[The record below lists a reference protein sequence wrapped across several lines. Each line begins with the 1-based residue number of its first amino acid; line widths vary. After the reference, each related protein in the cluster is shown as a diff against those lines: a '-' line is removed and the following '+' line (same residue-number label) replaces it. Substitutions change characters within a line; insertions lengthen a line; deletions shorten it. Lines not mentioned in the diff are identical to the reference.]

1 MRDPWGLNERLFA
14 LYFPPLVALAENA
27 GQRETRHAL
36 IGRARGRAIE
46 LGAGAGV
53 NLPHYTEAVTELVV
67 SDPSPHM
74 REHLQAELTAHPP
87 QVDSVALLACAG
99 EDVPFPDQSFDTVVG
114 TYILCTTPDP
124 ERVLAEIHRLLVPG
138 GQYLFLEH
146 VHAGEGT
153 LLGRVQDLVEIPH
166 RYIAAGCYPNRRT
179 EQLLARSSLEVVELE
194 HGRQPRAP
202 ATVRPTILGAARRA
216 G

>member
-14 LYFPPLVALAENA
+14 LYFPPLMALAENA

-36 IGRARGRAIE
+36 VGQARGATLE

-53 NLPHYTEAVTELVV
+53 NLPHYTEAVTELVI
-67 SDPSPHM
+67 SEPSQYM
-74 REHLQAELTAHPP
+74 LKHLEVELAEHPP
-87 QVDSVALLACAG
+87 RPGSAALLACGA
-99 EDVPFPDQSFDTVVG
+99 ESVPFPDASFETIVA

-124 ERVLAEIHRLLVPG
+124 ARVLTEIHRLLVPG
-138 GQYLFLEH
+138 GRYLFLEH

-153 LLGRVQDLVEIPH
+153 LLGRVQDLVEVPH

-179 EQLLARSSLEVVELE
+179 EQLLAESPLEVLELE
-194 HGRQPRAP
+194 RGRQPRAP
-202 ATVRPTILGAARRA
+202 ATVRPTIRGIAQRA
-216 G
+216 D